1 VPHPILRE
9 PAPRIE
15 DHERPAAH
23 PEALEVVD
31 GVVNAFGD
39 VAVRSPEAFAR
50 LERLATLNQKE
61 LAEGLSPA
69 EKKEQTKL
77 RNMLPTAASEV
88 SEDDE

>member
-1 VPHPILRE
+1 MVTGTDLDRLLYGNVLD
-9 PAPRIE
+9 AY
-15 DHERPAAH
+15 
-23 PEALEVVD
+23 
-31 GVVNAFGD
+31 GTGAFGD